1 MSALIPIIT
10 TKGLAAVFN
19 AENTGYA
26 AKITHIALG
35 DNGRTPSKGEIGLTN
50 ERMRIPIADGE
61 RVDDHQI
68 HVTALADGDTEFW
81 VREIGFM
88 LEDGTMLA
96 VWSDKDSPLAYKS
109 TSVPLMLAF
118 DLSLEALPAESV
130 TVIGTGANLS
140 LAAWGEQFT
149 ALASASIGNMARHVK
164 LMFDQQALAPEI
176 DDIAAKMQL
185 VDDMYKNSLAAISEM
200 DKKIKDVD
208 AALVEL
214 EKQGGLDVL
223 STVPIGGWIA
233 YAGAVLPSDNWMWCF
248 GDSYDPVTFPTLKER
263 LGDKYG
269 ENKLPNPSQLGIWAS
284 ANTNDCGRKAA
295 DDSAIEVTTQNLKI
309 INGADGYKRVVTE
322 VGGRVGLP
330 ARFSTNFIIRV
341 K

>member
-35 DNGRTPSKGEIGLTN
+35 DNGRTPSKGELGLTN

-68 HVTALADGDTEFW
+68 HVTALADGNTEFW

-109 TSVPLMLAF
+109 TSVSLMLAF
-118 DLSLEALPAESV
+118 DLVLEALPAESV

-140 LAAWGEQFT
+140 LAAWGEQF
-149 ALASASIGNMARHVK
+149 AAIASASVGNMARHVK
-164 LMFDQQALAPEI
+164 LMFEQQALVPEI
-176 DDIAAKMQL
+176 DEIAAKMQL
-185 VDDMYKNSLAAISEM
+185 VDKMYENSLSAIGEM
-200 DKKIKDVD
+200 DKKIKDVN
-208 AALVEL
+208 AALEEL

-223 STVPIGGWIA
+223 TTVPVGGWIA
-233 YAGAVLPSDNWMWCF
+233 YAGAALPSDNWMWCF
-248 GDSYDPVTFPTLKER
+248 GDNYDPAIYPTLKER
-263 LGDKYG
+263 LNDKYG

-284 ANTNDCGRKAA
+284 ENIDDVGIKDA
-295 DDSAIEVTTQNLKI
+295 DTHAINATIENLKI
-309 INGADGYKRVVTE
+309 INGADTYKKVVTSIS
-322 VGGRVGLP
+322 GSVGLP